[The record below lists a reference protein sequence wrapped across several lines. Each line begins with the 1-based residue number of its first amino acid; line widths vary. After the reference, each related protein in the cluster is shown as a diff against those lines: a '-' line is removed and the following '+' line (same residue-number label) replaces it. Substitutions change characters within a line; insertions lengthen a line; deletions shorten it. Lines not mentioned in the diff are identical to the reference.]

1 MIRAAVA
8 TEVADAIGRKWAVEV
23 AEKLEDGPRRY
34 NELLKEVGDQI
45 TPKVFTRVLRRL
57 EAENIVRREVVDR
70 SPPGVQYRLTAF
82 GASLLVALDD
92 LARLWTKR
100 HGGCPVDAE

>member
-8 TEVADAIGRKWAVEV
+8 TQVVDAMARKWAVEV
-23 AEKLEDGPRRY
+23 ADKLENGPRRY
-34 NELLKEVGDQI
+34 NELLKDLGDQI

-57 EAENIVRREVVDR
+57 EAENIISREVVDR

-82 GASLLVALDD
+82 GSSLLAALDD
-92 LARLWTKR
+92 LALLWTER
-100 HGGCPVDAE
+100 HAE